1 MHTEQFMKVLVKTK
15 QTRKLQLISW
25 LMLASEVLLLLFLC
39 KWIMSQYK
47 EESARLDKDIQNV
60 FYTVETKMSDSLLN
74 KEVTTL
80 LLANKSS
87 DTIEFNVSAPDV
99 KFIPAIPSDR
109 KILPSPYDTAAVPM
123 LISKNSGIAIHS
135 YAVAQDSASVMKH
148 PEDTRKVLRFALQQI
163 MNDIE
168 MDTFQVKI
176 DTSSLRKE
184 FAAALHKK
192 WPNITVHWLSAGNM
206 PHAFSYKP
214 KNTERSLILTGH
226 KLYITKAII
235 AQTAFCLVLLLLSSL
250 AFVLAYRNTKQQ
262 TLFSLQKDHFID
274 NISHELKT
282 PVATT
287 KVAIEAL
294 SMYDALEDPQR
305 SKRYLRMA
313 GWEINRLET
322 MINKIMD
329 TTQATKG
336 VLILEKETINLL
348 ELVQE
353 IAYSL
358 QQVFIEQEI
367 QLIWDT
373 KDDGILLVSAD
384 RTHLTGAIYNLIDN
398 AIKYG
403 NNIIRISLCKK
414 EHNIYLSIADN
425 GTGIPQAYQSRIF
438 EKFVRVPQ
446 GNIHNVKGYGLGLS
460 YAQYVIAAHNGILS
474 LEKDSGWG
482 AVFSISL
489 PESDKDEV

>member
-1 MHTEQFMKVLVKTK
+1 MKALVKTEQK
-15 QTRKLQLISW
+15 RKLRLISW

-39 KWIMSQYK
+39 KWIVSQYK
-47 EESARLDKDIQNV
+47 EESARLDKDIQTV
-60 FYTVETKMSDSLLN
+60 FYTVETKISDSLLN
-74 KEVTTL
+74 KEVTAL
-80 LLANKSS
+80 LLGNQSA
-87 DTIEFNVSAPDV
+87 DTIEFNVDAPDV
-99 KFIPAIPSDR
+99 QFVPVRPSDR
-109 KILPSPYDTAAVPM
+109 KILHLSRDTTGVPIHISP
-123 LISKNSGIAIHS
+123 NSGIAIHS
-135 YAVAQDSASVMKH
+135 YAVSEDSASVMKN
-148 PEDTRKVLRFALQQI
+148 PEDTRKILRFALQQI

-168 MDTFQVKI
+168 LDTFQVKA
-176 DTSSLRKE
+176 DTSSLRKA
-184 FAAALHKK
+184 FAEALYQQ
-192 WPNITVHWLSAGNM
+192 WPNITVNWRSDKNTSNS
-206 PHAFSYKP
+206 FSYKP
-214 KNTERSLILTGH
+214 KNTERSLILTGY

-235 AQTAFCLVLLLLSSL
+235 AQTVFCLVLLVLSSL

-329 TTQATKG
+329 TTQATNG
-336 VLILEKETINLL
+336 VLTLEKEAVNLL
-348 ELVQE
+348 ALVQE
-353 IAYSL
+353 ITYSL
-358 QQVFIEQEI
+358 QQVFIEREI
-367 QLIWDT
+367 KLIWDLQDN
-373 KDDGILLVSAD
+373 KILWISAD

-403 NNIIRISLCKK
+403 NSIIRISLYQK

>member
-1 MHTEQFMKVLVKTK
+1 MKVLIKTK
-15 QTRKLQLISW
+15 QARKLQLISW

-39 KWIMSQYK
+39 KWIVSQYK
-47 EESARLDKDIQNV
+47 EESVRLDKDIQTV
-60 FYTVETKMSDSLLN
+60 FYAVETKMSDSLLN

-80 LLANKSS
+80 LLGNKSS

-99 KFIPAIPSDR
+99 KFIPAPLSDR
-109 KILPSPYDTAAVPM
+109 KALPLPRDTAAVPM

-135 YAVAQDSASVMKH
+135 YAVAQDSVSVMKH

-192 WPNITVHWLSAGNM
+192 WPNITVHWFSTGNM
-206 PHAFSYKP
+206 PQAFSYKP
-214 KNTERSLILTGH
+214 KNAERSLILTGQ

-235 AQTAFCLVLLLLSSL
+235 AQTAFCLALLLLSSL

-336 VLILEKETINLL
+336 VLILEKETMNLL

-353 IAYSL
+353 ITYSL
-358 QQVFIEQEI
+358 QQVFIERQI
-367 QLIWDT
+367 RLIWDI
-373 KDDGILLVSAD
+373 KDDEILFLVSAD

-403 NNIIRISLCKK
+403 NNIIRISLYKK

-460 YAQYVIAAHNGILS
+460 YAQYVIAAHNGMLS
-474 LEKDSGWG
+474 LEKESGWG
-482 AVFSISL
+482 AVFNISL
-489 PESDKDEV
+489 PESNKDEV

>member
-1 MHTEQFMKVLVKTK
+1 
-15 QTRKLQLISW
+15 
-25 LMLASEVLLLLFLC
+25 
-39 KWIMSQYK
+39 
-47 EESARLDKDIQNV
+47 
-60 FYTVETKMSDSLLN
+60 
-74 KEVTTL
+74 
-80 LLANKSS
+80 
-87 DTIEFNVSAPDV
+87 
-99 KFIPAIPSDR
+99 
-109 KILPSPYDTAAVPM
+109 
-123 LISKNSGIAIHS
+123 
-135 YAVAQDSASVMKH
+135 MKH

-184 FAAALHKK
+184 FAAAVHKK
-192 WPNITVHWLSAGNM
+192 WPNIAVNWLSAGNI

-358 QQVFIEQEI
+358 QQVFIEREI
-367 QLIWDT
+367 QLIWDV
-373 KDDGILLVSAD
+373 KDDEIFLVSAD
-384 RTHLTGAIYNLIDN
+384 RTHLTGAIYNLVDN

-403 NNIIRISLCKK
+403 NNIIRISLYKK
-414 EHNIYLSIADN
+414 GHNIYLSIADN

-460 YAQYVIAAHNGILS
+460 YAQYIIAAHNGMLS
-474 LEKDSGWG
+474 LGKEPGWG

-489 PESDKDEV
+489 PESNNDEV